1 MKIRISALLGASVM
15 ASLAAFP
22 AMADGI
28 TVEDAYARS
37 SNPRAGA
44 AFMIIRNTGA
54 ADRLIAA
61 RADIARRVELHTH
74 LEENGVMKM
83 REVIAIDLPTDSE
96 VELKRGGLHVM
107 FMGLSDP
114 MEDGERFPLTLVFQ
128 SGDEVTID
136 VPVDLSR

>member
-1 MKIRISALLGASVM
+1 MKIRISALLCASAVAGM
-15 ASLAAFP
+15 VAFP
-22 AMADGI
+22 AMAGDI

-44 AFMIIRNTGA
+44 AFMIIRNHGE
-54 ADRLIAA
+54 ADRLVEA

-83 REVIAIDLPTDSE
+83 REVPAIDLPADGS

-107 FMGLSDP
+107 FMGLLEP
-114 MEDGERFPLTLVFQ
+114 MEEGESFPLTLVFE
-128 SGDEVTID
+128 SGEDLTID
-136 VPVDLSR
+136 VPIDLSR